1 MILKTLS
8 GASIALALL
17 SAPASL
23 ARYTPDD
30 HGAGMTPG
38 AAVVKAS
45 IGTRN
50 ETHHLLDL
58 VSTIARPAP
67 VLAVGAPVLTKEGL
81 AVGQIADVFVHD
93 DMIKAVVAMPEQ
105 IAIAEAIVTEPQGP
119 LLLLVPASAFE
130 TQSGN
135 AVLAIPVHQ
144 LSAMEHLN
152 P

>member
-1 MILKTLS
+1 MILKIFS

-23 ARYTPDD
+23 ARYTPDTP
-30 HGAGMTPG
+30 ATSMTPG
-38 AAVVKAS
+38 ATVVKAS

-93 DMIKAVVAMPEQ
+93 DIIKAVVAMPEQ
-105 IAIAEAIVTEPQGP
+105 IALAEAIVTEPQGP

-144 LSAMEHLN
+144 LAAMEHLN